1 MDSTLLLEPN
11 QQAQHLLNTR
21 DCQNTTPT
29 SSQVVIQ
36 PKAQN
41 HKTHWNL
48 PFYPLFFSSF
58 PVQASC
64 IFPFSYSSRIC
75 QLNPTQHK
83 LKRDPEKTQR
93 RKEME
98 IGYEEKDFLACCGST
113 KFAKEMALASPFASL
128 EQAVTAATDI
138 WFNKID
144 VTAWLQAFSA
154 HPQIG
159 DSNSSSSQSHN
170 QTSTQF
176 SFLIFN
182 SSIIQFKLT

>member
-1 MDSTLLLEPN
+1 
-11 QQAQHLLNTR
+11 
-21 DCQNTTPT
+21 
-29 SSQVVIQ
+29 
-36 PKAQN
+36 
-41 HKTHWNL
+41 
-48 PFYPLFFSSF
+48 
-58 PVQASC
+58 
-64 IFPFSYSSRIC
+64 
-75 QLNPTQHK
+75 
-83 LKRDPEKTQR
+83 
-93 RKEME
+93 ME